1 MLVVSD
7 EVARGTIQCTQ
18 HKRDIVCVCRVA
30 RQVKELEVYWV
41 TEGLDQFEKFAHL
54 LVGETVPTKLLA
66 IFEQRIVRVEQ
77 RVLSALSAVKQFAI
91 WARRV
96 GRRP

>member
-1 MLVVSD
+1 MLVVSH
-7 EVARGTIQCTQ
+7 EVARRTIQRAQ

-30 RQVKELEVYWV
+30 RQVKELDANRG
-41 TEGLDQFEKFAHL
+41 TEGLDQFEEFTHL